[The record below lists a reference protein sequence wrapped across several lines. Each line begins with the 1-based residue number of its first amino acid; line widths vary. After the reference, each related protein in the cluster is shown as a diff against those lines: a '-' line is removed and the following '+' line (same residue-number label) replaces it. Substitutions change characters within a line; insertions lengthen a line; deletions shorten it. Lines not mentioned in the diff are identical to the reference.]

1 MSKIKTLREMVKI
14 QGYNGNWNYD
24 PYMHGLYNGLEFA
37 LSIMEKREP
46 QFKDAPEKWL
56 VDIPM
61 KHVIASEASI
71 YGVVDR
77 LEEKSCL
84 Q

>member
-1 MSKIKTLREMVKI
+1 MNEEQEGNISMSKIKTLRELVKI

-46 QFKDAPEKWL
+46 YFRDAPEQWL
-56 VDIPM
+56 ADIPM
-61 KHVIASEASI
+61 ENVIASEASI
-71 YGVVDR
+71 
-77 LEEKSCL
+77 
-84 Q
+84 